1 MEIAVLALGCF
12 WGPEIKFSKI
22 DGIIKTEVGYCG
34 GNSSI
39 TTYKEVCTGNTN
51 HAEVVKLD
59 FDEKI
64 ITYEKI
70 LKIFFQIHDPT
81 TLNSQGPDFG
91 TQYRSEIFYL
101 NDNQKMIAEKV
112 LNEVNERLSGKV
124 VTKISLLKNYCPAEE
139 YHQKYLESL
148 HIPGA
153 IFFDIDENSRK
164 DTALPHML
172 VDQMSWDKIVSNM
185 GIKKNDEIVIYDNSD
200 VISSC
205 RGWFNFIYYGH
216 DPKLINVLNG
226 GLRKWLKEKKKV
238 TDEISNIDKSDYKG
252 SERKDLVKSKQA
264 IDQNIDEKIFTLIDA
279 RSRERFEGKIPEPRK
294 GLRSGC
300 IKNSFCIPFND
311 CLNDDKT
318 FKNKDQLKK
327 IFKTSIE
334 NLEQKKIVFSCGSG
348 VTACVLA
355 LAYSLINDKYLPCIY
370 DGSWAEYGLI

>member
-51 HAEVVKLD
+51 HAEVVKID

-139 YHQKYLESL
+139 YHQKYLEK
-148 HIPGA
+148 
-153 IFFDIDENSRK
+153 R
-164 DTALPHML
+164 
-172 VDQMSWDKIVSNM
+172 
-185 GIKKNDEIVIYDNSD
+185 
-200 VISSC
+200 
-205 RGWFNFIYYGH
+205 
-216 DPKLINVLNG
+216 
-226 GLRKWLKEKKKV
+226 
-238 TDEISNIDKSDYKG
+238 
-252 SERKDLVKSKQA
+252 
-264 IDQNIDEKIFTLIDA
+264 
-279 RSRERFEGKIPEPRK
+279 
-294 GLRSGC
+294 
-300 IKNSFCIPFND
+300 
-311 CLNDDKT
+311 
-318 FKNKDQLKK
+318 
-327 IFKTSIE
+327 
-334 NLEQKKIVFSCGSG
+334 
-348 VTACVLA
+348 
-355 LAYSLINDKYLPCIY
+355 
-370 DGSWAEYGLI
+370 